1 MVGLFLGRLKGCGQT
16 ACAHVSTL
24 GTPLR
29 HCVSPSRKTSSLSL
43 SPMRESP

>member
-1 MVGLFLGRLKGCGQT
+1 MVGLFLGPLKGHGQT
-16 ACAHVSTL
+16 GCARVSRP
-24 GTPLR
+24 GTPLQ